1 MNIKGAR
8 RGYIRPVDRADMRDR
23 PGYQPAVIHLGEIG
37 RVNRDLACEGDRGGG
52 STVFEVETLTYG
64 KRGYLC
70 DR

>member
-1 MNIKGAR
+1 MNSKCGR
-8 RGYIRPVDRADMRDR
+8 RRYIRPVDRADMRDR
-23 PGYQPAVIHLGEIG
+23 PGYHPAVIHFGEIG
-37 RVNRDLACEGDRGGG
+37 RVNRDLAGESDRGGG